1 MGETGREV
9 ETEGGSEVG
18 GWQSTLQCTTVD
30 LGAVTLP
37 KYLKIT
43 LVMNV
48 QFP

>member
-1 MGETGREV
+1 MGGKGRDIEK
-9 ETEGGSEVG
+9 EGGG
-18 GWQSTLQCTTVD
+18 GLGTLQCTTVD